1 MRPTRNQHLAIT
13 ATVNNLIGPREFDRL
28 CLGMRVE
35 LVDDG
40 ILYVFVPNED
50 SAAKIEASYCDD
62 LAAAAEQVLS
72 QPIRIVNV
80 LPMDFSSH
88 QT

>member
-1 MRPTRNQHLAIT
+1 MDADPPAQG
-13 ATVNNLIGPREFDRL
+13 VNIAGR
-28 CLGMRVE
+28 MT
-35 LVDDG
+35 DG

-50 SAAKIEASYCDD
+50 CAAKIEANYSDD
-62 LAAAAEQVLS
+62 LAAAAEQVFS

-88 QT
+88 QN